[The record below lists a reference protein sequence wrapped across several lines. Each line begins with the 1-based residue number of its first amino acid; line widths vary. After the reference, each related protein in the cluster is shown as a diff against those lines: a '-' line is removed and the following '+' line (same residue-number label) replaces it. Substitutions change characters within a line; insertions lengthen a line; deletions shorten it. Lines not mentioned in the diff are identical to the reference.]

1 MYWEEAVEL
10 IKTHQNKPGTVY
22 EHVNGTLKS
31 GYIPIESFPPKFKD
45 VIEKYSKYDLTDLQ
59 LFCSIGASE
68 GIGEHTDY
76 GNVLII
82 CLEGEVSYSIERTEP
97 VTLKAGDTIY
107 ISEGLRHSGFSSTI
121 PRICLSTEVQGY
133 VPKEDI
139 TYYFGGGQ
147 ESYIP
152 EIQSGLYE
160 VRDL

>member
-1 MYWEEAVEL
+1 MYWEEAIEL

-97 VTLKAGDTIY
+97 VTLKAGDTIFIKHDLLHKG
-107 ISEGLRHSGFSSTI
+107 ISSNV
-121 PRICLSTEVQGY
+121 PRICLSCGV
-133 VPKEDI
+133 ED
-139 TYYFGGGQ
+139 
-147 ESYIP
+147 YIP
-152 EIQSGLYE
+152 SNE
-160 VRDL
+160 VTYFFG